1 MKRRLDAAL
10 VHRGLVKSRT
20 LAQELISQGNIFV
33 NGIKVEKSSN
43 QVSDEVKIEV
53 VQTQNFDVGRG
64 ASKLRNA
71 LQEFKDV
78 VIKNKVCL
86 DVGASTGGFT
96 QVLLENE
103 AKYVY
108 ALDVGYGQIDWSIRS
123 NPKVQVIERFN
134 ARNLTASYLPEKI
147 DIIVADLSFISL
159 TKVIAN
165 LIEVSTEQTEYLLM
179 VKPQFELEKNQIAE
193 GGVVRDLH
201 LRTMAVW
208 KIVTFARNLGLN
220 CQAVAFSGL
229 AGPSGNKEFF
239 IRLSKSSGELSQAQI
254 SQVIERAGL

>member
-43 QVSDEVKIEV
+43 QVSDDVKIEV
-53 VQTQNFDVGRG
+53 VQAQNYDVGRG

-71 LQEFKDV
+71 LQEFNDV

-103 AKYVY
+103 AKCVF

-134 ARNLTASYLPEKI
+134 ARNLTAADLPEKM

-165 LIEVSTEQTEYLLM
+165 LIEVSTEQAEFLLM

-193 GGVVRDLH
+193 GGV
-201 LRTMAVW
+201 
-208 KIVTFARNLGLN
+208 
-220 CQAVAFSGL
+220 
-229 AGPSGNKEFF
+229 
-239 IRLSKSSGELSQAQI
+239 
-254 SQVIERAGL
+254 